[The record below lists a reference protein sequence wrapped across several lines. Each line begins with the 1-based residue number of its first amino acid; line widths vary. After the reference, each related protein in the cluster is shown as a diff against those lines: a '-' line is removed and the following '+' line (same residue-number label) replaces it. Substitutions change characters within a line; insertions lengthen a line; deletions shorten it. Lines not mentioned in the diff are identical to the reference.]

1 MTTSLHPQ
9 ALWQHS
15 LDTLPLVAIL
25 RGVQPQEVV
34 DIGQALV
41 EATARDVRSPQHVT
55 MRKATGEK
63 PLE

>member
-1 MTTSLHPQ
+1 MTTSLNPQ

-41 EATARDVRSPQHVT
+41 EGS
-55 MRKATGEK
+55 
-63 PLE
+63 LESVHG